1 MGYNNEAPL
10 PEHRYWT
17 DAWNGYP
24 AARERLMKFLSE
36 RHISNPV
43 VLSGDIH
50 AFVVSGLHLKA
61 ADLESPLVA
70 PEFVTTSITSDA
82 VAETYFESIRKNNP
96 NLLTATG
103 EHRGYV
109 RMDITKDTLRA
120 DLISIDTVKEQNS
133 GRSTLISYVV
143 EAGKPAPVRA

>member
-1 MGYNNEAPL
+1 
-10 PEHRYWT
+10 
-17 DAWNGYP
+17 
-24 AARERLMKFLSE
+24 
-36 RHISNPV
+36 
-43 VLSGDIH
+43 
-50 AFVVSGLHLKA
+50 VVSGLHLKA

-70 PEFVTTSITSDA
+70 PEFVTTSVTSDA
-82 VAETYFESIRKNNP
+82 VAETYFENIRKNNP

-143 EAGKPAPVRA
+143 EAGKPALQRA